1 MWLRKFQT
9 SYLDVQVKLQQSLC
23 CAGFQDGLVRVF
35 TTNSNEYLKVLKS
48 RDELADQDPETQDL
62 ESVLRE
68 SDDKVKVNY
77 QPDQVVEVLK
87 PFRR

>member
-1 MWLRKFQT
+1 M
-9 SYLDVQVKLQQSLC
+9 
-23 CAGFQDGLVRVF
+23 RVF

-68 SDDKVKVNY
+68 SDDKVKVDY
-77 QPDQVVEVLK
+77 QPYQVFEALK
-87 PFRR
+87 LFRR